1 MYCKG
6 EDHYLDKYYTTS
18 KLSYRNHMFA
28 SDIYYSAGVF
38 L

>member
-28 SDIYYSAGVF
+28 RVIQCYV
-38 L
+38 